1 MDQTAPSRTRLEVL
15 LYENG
20 ISEETAAKVIGISKK
35 SMNNKVKQRT
45 QFNIKEM
52 KSLQINLFPEM
63 SLEEIFEGYGE

>member
-15 LYENG
+15 LYERN
-20 ISEETAAKVIGISKK
+20 ISEASAAKAIGISQK
-35 SMNNKVKQRT
+35 SMNNKVKRRS

-52 KSLQINLFPEM
+52 KAIQIKLFPEM

>member
-35 SMNNKVKQRT
+35 SMNNKVKRRT

>member
-1 MDQTAPSRTRLEVL
+1 MDQTAPVRTRLEIL

-20 ISEETAAKVIGISKK
+20 ISEETAAKAIGISPK

-52 KSLQINLFPEM
+52 KSLQINLFPEK

>member
-20 ISEETAAKVIGISKK
+20 ISEETAAKAIGISKK
-35 SMNNKVKQRT
+35 SMNNKVKRRT

-52 KSLQINLFPEM
+52 RGLQIKLFPEM

>member
-20 ISEETAAKVIGISKK
+20 ISEGAAAKVIGISKK
-35 SMNNKVKQRT
+35 SMNNKVKRRT

>member
-1 MDQTAPSRTRLEVL
+1 MDQTAPLRTRLEIL

-20 ISEETAAKVIGISKK
+20 ISEETAAKVIGISPK

-52 KSLQINLFPEM
+52 KSLQVNLFPKM

>member
-1 MDQTAPSRTRLEVL
+1 MDQTAPLRTRLEVL

-20 ISEETAAKVIGISKK
+20 ISEETAAKAIGISKK
-35 SMNNKVKQRT
+35 SMNNKVKRRT

>member
-20 ISEETAAKVIGISKK
+20 ISEETAAKAIGISQK
-35 SMNNKVKQRT
+35 SMNNKVKRRT

-52 KSLQINLFPEM
+52 RGLQIKLLPEM

>member
-20 ISEETAAKVIGISKK
+20 ISEEAAAKVIGISKK
-35 SMNNKVKQRT
+35 SMNNKVKRRT

>member
-1 MDQTAPSRTRLEVL
+1 MDQTAPLRTRLEIL

-20 ISEETAAKVIGISKK
+20 ISEETAAKAIGISPK

-52 KSLQINLFPEM
+52 KSLQVNLFPKM

>member
-35 SMNNKVKQRT
+35 SMNNKVKRRT

-52 KSLQINLFPEM
+52 KSLQIHLFPKM